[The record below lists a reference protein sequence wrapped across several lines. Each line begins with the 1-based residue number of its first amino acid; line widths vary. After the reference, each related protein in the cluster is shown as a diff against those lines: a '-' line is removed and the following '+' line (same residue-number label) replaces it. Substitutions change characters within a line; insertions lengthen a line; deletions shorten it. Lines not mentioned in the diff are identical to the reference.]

1 MKRLFSPQNK
11 KSSPLSFLFR
21 FTFLRL
27 FVLVFFLSSFVF
39 GNSIARI
46 TSTNSLYTLH
56 AASTENWGLSF
67 PEEGKLP
74 QTNTTIEEL
83 KKYDAYFAEDT
94 EEKKIYLTFDAGYEN
109 GCTPQILDA
118 LKKHHVPAAFFVV
131 GTYIEKE
138 PDLIKRM
145 YDEGHIVANHTYHH
159 PDMSQI
165 SSVNDFLAELNQT
178 EELYFEVTGQ
188 PMLKFYRPP
197 QGIYNENNL
206 IMAKDLGYHTFFWSV
221 AYVDWMQDQQP
232 THQEAFNKL
241 LKRIHPG
248 AIVLLHTTS
257 KTNAEILD
265 ELLTK
270 WKEMGYTF
278 HSLEELTVE

>member
-11 KSSPLSFLFR
+11 NISPLSFLFR

-56 AASTENWGLSF
+56 AAATENWGLSF

-74 QTNTTIEEL
+74 QTNTTIKEL

-232 THQEAFNKL
+232 THQEAFDKL

-265 ELLTK
+265 ELLSK